1 MEPCRRSRALLILVE
16 VPMVDLV
23 RDQLAGQPGEDQ
35 SLVAVDLSTP
45 QAVVLSIRVEGLA
58 CETEVPLVL

>member
-1 MEPCRRSRALLILVE
+1 
-16 VPMVDLV
+16 MVDLV